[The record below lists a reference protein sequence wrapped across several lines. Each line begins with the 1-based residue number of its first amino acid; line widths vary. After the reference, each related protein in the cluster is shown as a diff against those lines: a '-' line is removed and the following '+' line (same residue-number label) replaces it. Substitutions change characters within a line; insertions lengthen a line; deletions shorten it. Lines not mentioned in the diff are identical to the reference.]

1 MQTKSFLVICNIT
14 VGSDRDLNMVFGMY
28 TAYFIGIL
36 VLSFVISGDPFF
48 NRLSRDLSDAAAQL
62 PRNEEKESNR
72 CSLSSCAWTESKRP
86 YKDDLY
92 EKISNNRA
100 FIGSRKMFGI
110 QPYDKLCSCIVIKGS
125 DTGMLVSVTIILSQ
139 HLNSPLSC
147 FMLPN
152 RRITYL
158 T

>member
-1 MQTKSFLVICNIT
+1 MQTKSFLAICNIT
-14 VGSDRDLNMVFGMY
+14 EGDEQKLISVFAMYAGYFVGL
-28 TAYFIGIL
+28 L
-36 VLSFVISGDPFF
+36 VLSFVISVHPFF

-62 PRNEEKESNR
+62 PLNEEKESNR

-92 EKISNNRA
+92 EKISDNRA

-110 QPYDKLCSCIVIKGS
+110 QPYDKLCSCIAIKVS
-125 DTGMLVSVTIILSQ
+125 DTSVLVSATIILSQ